1 MRKRQQ
7 CEAIVLVMVSAAAM
21 RLCLTHQTITLNV
34 SSFSLQDPLGGITL
48 FPRVFSR
55 ASCSARQDCES
66 VNPLSETTFRKEDK
80 ITVVL
85 MGYKPARS
93 HNYLQLFKAYVGMRN
108 TVERVVF
115 IWNNLEI
122 DPPPVPPDVHLIRAS
137 RNDMMNRYT
146 LTKEY
151 PHTNSILTVDDDV
164 LLSEGLLRCMLIQ
177 LLANNASIVG
187 LDARSVEPG
196 TGNYMSR
203 PPTLD
208 TPVIIIGKTMLM
220 HERVHRR
227 AADIPGALRKAVH
240 QGGICESCDDLVM
253 NAVATAASGVGPV
266 QLRHNVWPHV
276 RMRLP
281 APGGVS
287 SMSNW
292 YGPEGRRSACARWL
306 FQRFGDDGLFR
317 PRRVR
322 KQLQCVDY

>member
-1 MRKRQQ
+1 MT
-7 CEAIVLVMVSAAAM
+7 A
-21 RLCLTHQTITLNV
+21 
-34 SSFSLQDPLGGITL
+34 
-48 FPRVFSR
+48 
-55 ASCSARQDCES
+55 
-66 VNPLSETTFRKEDK
+66 
-80 ITVVL
+80 VL

-93 HNYLQLFKAYVGMRN
+93 NNYKYLPLFKAYTAMQN
-108 TVERVVF
+108 TVTRVVF

-322 KQLQCVDY
+322 KQIQCVDKNINGDK

>member
-7 CEAIVLVMVSAAAM
+7 CEAIILAVVSAAAL
-21 RLCLTHQTITLNV
+21 RLCLTHQTITVN

-55 ASCSARQDCES
+55 ATCSAQQDCEL
-66 VNPLSETTFRKEDK
+66 VNPLSDTSFRQEDK

-93 HNYLQLFKAYVGMRN
+93 HNYLQLFKAYTAMRN
-108 TVERVVF
+108 TVTRVVF

-122 DPPPVPPDVHLIRAS
+122 NPPPVPPDVHLIRAS
-137 RNDMMNRYT
+137 RNDMMNRYA
-146 LTKEY
+146 LTKDY

-164 LLSEGLLRCMLIQ
+164 VLSEGLLRCMLIQ
-177 LLANNASIVG
+177 LLAHNTSIIG

-196 TGNYMSR
+196 TGNYMSG

-208 TPVIIIGKTMLM
+208 RPVIIIGKTMLM

-227 AADIPGALRKAVH
+227 AADLPKEFRKAV
-240 QGGICESCDDLVM
+240 QKGGVCESCDDLVM

-287 SMSNW
+287 STSNW

-306 FQRFGDDGLFR
+306 SQRFGDDDLFR
-317 PRRVR
+317 PRSVR
-322 KQLQCVDY
+322 KQLQCVVD

>member
-7 CEAIVLVMVSAAAM
+7 CEAIILAVVSAAAL
-21 RLCLTHQTITLNV
+21 RLCLTHQTITVN

-48 FPRVFSR
+48 FPRVFPR
-55 ASCSARQDCES
+55 ATCSAQQDCEL
-66 VNPLSETTFRKEDK
+66 VNPLSDTSFRQEDK

-93 HNYLQLFKAYVGMRN
+93 HNYLQLFKAYTGMRN

-122 DPPPVPPDVHLIRAS
+122 NPPPVPPDVHLIRAS
-137 RNDMMNRYT
+137 QNDMMNRYA
-146 LTKEY
+146 LTKDY
-151 PHTNSILTVDDDV
+151 PHTNFILTVDDDV
-164 LLSEGLLRCMLIQ
+164 VLSEGLLRCMLIQ
-177 LLANNASIVG
+177 LLAHNTSIIG

-196 TGNYMSR
+196 TGNYMSG

-208 TPVIIIGKTMLM
+208 RPVIIIGKTMLM

-227 AADIPGALRKAVH
+227 AADLPKEFRKAV
-240 QGGICESCDDLVM
+240 QKGGVCESCDDLVM
-253 NAVATAASGVGPV
+253 NAVATAASGMGPV

-287 SMSNW
+287 STSNW

-306 FQRFGDDGLFR
+306 SQRFGDDDLFR
-317 PRRVR
+317 PRSVQ
-322 KQLQCVDY
+322 KQMRCVD

>member
-1 MRKRQQ
+1 M
-7 CEAIVLVMVSAAAM
+7 
-21 RLCLTHQTITLNV
+21 
-34 SSFSLQDPLGGITL
+34 
-48 FPRVFSR
+48 
-55 ASCSARQDCES
+55 
-66 VNPLSETTFRKEDK
+66 
-80 ITVVL
+80 VL

-93 HNYLQLFKAYVGMRN
+93 HNYLQLFKAYTGMRN

-122 DPPPVPPDVHLIRAS
+122 NPPPVPPDVHLIRAS
-137 RNDMMNRYT
+137 RNDMMNRYA
-146 LTKEY
+146 LTKDY

-164 LLSEGLLRCMLIQ
+164 VLSEGLLRCMLIQ
-177 LLANNASIVG
+177 LLAHNTSIIG

-196 TGNYMSR
+196 TGNYMSG

-208 TPVIIIGKTMLM
+208 RPVIIIGKTMLM

-227 AADIPGALRKAVH
+227 AADLPEEFRKAV
-240 QGGICESCDDLVM
+240 QKGGVCESCDDLVM

-287 SMSNW
+287 STSNW

-306 FQRFGDDGLFR
+306 SQRFGDDDLFR
-317 PRRVR
+317 PRSVR
-322 KQLQCVDY
+322 KQLQ